1 MTRLFRGASF
11 YILIFIII
19 VAIVQM
25 YGANTKEIN
34 ELEYSQLIIMLE
46 QQRVKSLIL
55 EENLVMGVLDDGTEF
70 QSTVPDVQTFNQFIM
85 PQIQAGILQ
94 VKNTPPRATPGGLS
108 YSPHFS

>member
-46 QQRVKSLIL
+46 QQRVKSLVL

-85 PQIQAGILQ
+85 PQIQAGLQ
-94 VKNTPPRATPGGLS
+94 EK
-108 YSPHFS
+108 